1 MGTTENILF
10 VLVLLVPLWG
20 AGLREY
26 IAYKQD
32 LKKARNYFKKGC

>member
-1 MGTTENILF
+1 MGTTENLLF
-10 VLVLLVPLWG
+10 VLVLLFPLWG
-20 AGLREY
+20 AGLVEY